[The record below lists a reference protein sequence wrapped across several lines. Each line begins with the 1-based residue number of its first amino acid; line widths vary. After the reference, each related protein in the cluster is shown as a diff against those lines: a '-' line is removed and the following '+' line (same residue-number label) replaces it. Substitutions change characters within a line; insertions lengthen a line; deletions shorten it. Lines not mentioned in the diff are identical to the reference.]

1 MKIFDI
7 IGIVFIV
14 MSIAVFWK
22 RGILKII
29 FPIIAVVLGIWLS
42 FNFSEIILGIL
53 GKTGKN
59 IMVNYNWL
67 GYIIAFV
74 GYFLILNIIGYI
86 LRNFFRDTPL
96 KWIDNLLGS
105 IFGIIFATLI
115 IMIVLYVM
123 IKIDGKPN
131 KIAGESVLFLNIF
144 KTFVN

>member
-42 FNFSEIILGIL
+42 FNFSDIILGIL

-96 KWIDNLLGS
+96 KWIDNLLGG

>member
-7 IGIVFIV
+7 IGIIFIV
-14 MSIAVFWK
+14 MSIVVFWK
-22 RGILKII
+22 KGILRII
-29 FPIIAVVLGIWLS
+29 FPIIAVVFGIWLS
-42 FNFSEIILGIL
+42 FNFSGIILGIF

-67 GYIIAFV
+67 GYVIAFV

-86 LRNFFRDTPL
+86 LRNFFGVTPL
-96 KWIDNLLGS
+96 KWIDNLLGGV
-105 IFGIIFATLI
+105 FGIIFATLL

-123 IKIDGKPN
+123 IKVDGKPY

-144 KTFVN
+144 RAFVN

>member
-29 FPIIAVVLGIWLS
+29 FPIIVVVLGIWLS
-42 FNFSEIILGIL
+42 FNFSDIILGIL

-96 KWIDNLLGS
+96 KWIDNLFGG

>member
-29 FPIIAVVLGIWLS
+29 FPIIVVVLGIWLS
-42 FNFSEIILGIL
+42 FNFSDIILGIL